1 MKITSYSN
9 RGVKYSGTA
18 IEQEIDKAL
27 FYIKQ
32 LDTTLT
38 DIQNIVRRSG
48 VNLVKLDSNTD
59 RA

>member
-38 DIQNIVRRSG
+38 DIQNIVRQSST
-48 VNLVKLDSNTD
+48 NLVKLDDSTD
-59 RA
+59 KN